1 MIIYTLSDDLMDFT
15 FVLIF
20 ILEEILKT
28 MMTRGLQGTTALS
41 RQAGQEIL
49 SVLKFTKS

>member
-1 MIIYTLSDDLMDFT
+1 MILILP

-20 ILEEILKT
+20 ILEEILEA
-28 MMTRGLQGTTALS
+28 MSTRGLRGTIALS
-41 RQAGQEIL
+41 RQAGQELL